1 MQSARRAR
9 SKKPSS
15 PLLEELEGRLL
26 LDGLPSFVALG
37 AINGGQVTLVNSHT
51 GATIIAFNPYPLSYK
66 GGVSV
71 ALGDVDGDHEPEI
84 ITGPTTPGT
93 VPLVRVFT
101 TSGTMVQQF
110 MAFDPAFLG
119 GINVA
124 SADFT
129 EDGRADIAVGAG
141 AGGGPH
147 VRVFNGDTNFIVR
160 SFYAFPTV
168 FHGGVNIA
176 VGDVDND
183 GVADIICTPKIGGG
197 PIVQVYSGTTS
208 LPILRTFVLDRHG
221 FSGGIRVAAGDIN
234 GDGHAD
240 IITATGIGLAATI
253 TILSGADGSLLSL
266 YNPFGTTTGVSV
278 ASIDQD
284 GDGKADVIVGVG
296 RGLGREITIFKGTDH
311 SQIMQ
316 LNEPGTPYQ
325 GFNMAGYSALL
336 T

>member
-1 MQSARRAR
+1 MQASRRSR
-9 SKKPSS
+9 VVEVRQPM
-15 PLLEELEGRLL
+15 LEELEGRLL
-26 LDGLPSFVALG
+26 LTAVPSFVALG
-37 AINGGQVTLVNSHT
+37 AINGGQVTLVNSTT
-51 GATIIAFNPYPLSYK
+51 GAVISSFNPYPVSYK

-71 ALGDVDGDHEPEI
+71 AVGDVDGDGTPEI

-93 VPLVRVFT
+93 VPLVRIF
-101 TSGTMVQQF
+101 SLNGTMITQY
-110 MAFDPAFLG
+110 MAFDPSFLG

-129 EDGRADIAVGAG
+129 EDGHADVAVGAG

-147 VRVFNGDTNFIVR
+147 VRVFNADTQTIVR
-160 SFYAFPTV
+160 SFYAFPTA

-176 VGDVDND
+176 VGDVDDD

-197 PIVQVYSGTTS
+197 PIVEVYSGTTS
-208 LPILRTFVLDRHG
+208 LPILHTFVLDTHG

-240 IITATGIGLAATI
+240 IITATGIGVAATI

-266 YNPFGTTTGVSV
+266 YNPFATTTGTSV

-284 GDGKADVIVGVG
+284 GDGKADVVVGVG
-296 RGLGREITIFKGTDH
+296 RAVGRQITIFKGTTH
-311 SQIMQ
+311 AALIQ
-316 LNEPGTPYQ
+316 LNAAGVPFE
-325 GFNMAGYSALL
+325 GFNLAGYTAPS
-336 T
+336 